1 MNTIYVILCAV
12 GIQSE
17 VLTQSLIGGNYVKG
31 PSGTVYVAGFG
42 SHTLPDSGTH
52 TNITVAE
59 LPALAQHLPTLGKS
73 VAISGITDPQA
84 FMDAMGM
91 TRCDALGNDNPTGD
105 EL

>member
-1 MNTIYVILCAV
+1 MTTLYAILCAV

-42 SHTLPDSGTH
+42 PYTAQNSATH

-59 LPALAQHLPTLGKS
+59 LTPELAAQLPALGKS
-73 VAISGITDPQA
+73 VAISGIDNPEA
-84 FMDAMGM
+84 FMAAFGLV
-91 TRCDALGNDNPTGD
+91 RCDKDGNEFTGG
-105 EL
+105 EE